1 MDLIPYHYVSL
12 FRENI
17 AKYPKREI
25 LMAKNEDSNQWE
37 GISWEAVGDITTRL
51 SRALLGMGILAQD
64 KVGILSQNMPQW
76 TLADLACLQ
85 IRAISV
91 PIYTTNT
98 AEQALYVMNHAE
110 IKVLFVSDELQYNK
124 ALEVAERCASL
135 QK

>member
-64 KVGILSQNMPQW
+64 TVGILSQICRNGHLL
-76 TLADLACLQ
+76 TLLACK
-85 IRAISV
+85 
-91 PIYTTNT
+91 Y
-98 AEQALYVMNHAE
+98 
-110 IKVLFVSDELQYNK
+110 VLF
-124 ALEVAERCASL
+124 RCL
-135 QK
+135 FIRLIRLNRLFT